1 MLRAG
6 RLDVPYVIGL
16 LNDYLGPDDERTREL
31 LAIRDEI
38 DPIGSMDP

>member
-6 RLDVPYVIGL
+6 WLDVPYVTGIL
-16 LNDYLGPDDERTREL
+16 SDYLGPGDERIREL

-38 DPIGSMDP
+38 VR